1 MARPTGITLYQFTT
15 CPYCSQVRKTLAGLD
30 LQYEAVTLEP
40 RETVQV
46 DGLGETTV
54 PAIHDGETVMNE
66 SGDIITYLETTYGS
80 AA

>member
-1 MARPTGITLYQFTT
+1 MARPTDITLYQFTS

-30 LQYEAVTLEP
+30 LAYEAVTLEP
-40 RETVQV
+40 GDTIKV

-54 PAIHDGETVMNE
+54 PAIRDGDTVMNE
-66 SGDIITYLETTYGS
+66 SGDIIAYLQTNYG